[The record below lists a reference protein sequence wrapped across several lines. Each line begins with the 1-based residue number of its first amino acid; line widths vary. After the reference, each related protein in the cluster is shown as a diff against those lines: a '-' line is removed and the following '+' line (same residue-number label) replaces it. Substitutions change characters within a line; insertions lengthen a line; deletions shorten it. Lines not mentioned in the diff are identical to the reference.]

1 MGPDDGNA
9 EKPEEKGWEADMSRK
24 IELMHELFGACVGK
38 KCGQCGHLVETGTH
52 QKKYFKCEVYG
63 DTASEA
69 TDWARSWPACMMIG
83 DTGAWMGRNVMELA
97 RGDRKKEESP
107 IEGQMDL
114 FDVSEE

>member
-1 MGPDDGNA
+1 
-9 EKPEEKGWEADMSRK
+9 MSRK

-38 KCGQCGHLVETGTH
+38 KCGQCGHLVESGTH

-83 DTGAWMGRNVMELA
+83 DSGAWMGRNVMELA

-114 FDVSEE
+114 FGGGAE

>member
-1 MGPDDGNA
+1 MGPDDVNA

-24 IELMHELFGACVGK
+24 IELMHELF
-38 KCGQCGHLVETGTH
+38 
-52 QKKYFKCEVYG
+52 
-63 DTASEA
+63 
-69 TDWARSWPACMMIG
+69 
-83 DTGAWMGRNVMELA
+83 GAWMGRNVMELA